1 MAMRFS
7 TINFKKRADAPAL
20 TQLSSIDA
28 PCAEAACGPRAA
40 PAAAES
46 FARVGVLEARRR
58 MEHEGWKPFV
68 LDVRTR
74 AEAQIVS
81 LPFVDL
87 QQPHRKVLK
96 VAAQLPAEGRD
107 ILVHCK
113 SGVRSAAAC
122 HALAAHGLS
131 RLYNLDGGIL
141 GWARQ
146 VDPTMPTY

>member
-1 MAMRFS
+1 MFLVVFDTEKS
-7 TINFKKRADAPAL
+7 TRSQCARSA
-20 TQLSSIDA
+20 SISR
-28 PCAEAACGPRAA
+28 PEAN
-40 PAAAES
+40 
-46 FARVGVLEARRR
+46 
-58 MEHEGWKPFV
+58 
-68 LDVRTR
+68 
-74 AEAQIVS
+74 I
-81 LPFVDL
+81 
-87 QQPHRKVLK
+87 QPHRKVLK

>member
-1 MAMRFS
+1 MDAL
-7 TINFKKRADAPAL
+7 RARCAHAGRGADLTLTLTLIVTRTLTLTLTRTLTL
-20 TQLSSIDA
+20 TQ
-28 PCAEAACGPRAA
+28 
-40 PAAAES
+40 
-46 FARVGVLEARRR
+46 
-58 MEHEGWKPFV
+58 
-68 LDVRTR
+68 

>member
-1 MAMRFS
+1 MTR
-7 TINFKKRADAPAL
+7 TLTLTLTRTLTL
-20 TQLSSIDA
+20 TQ
-28 PCAEAACGPRAA
+28 
-40 PAAAES
+40 
-46 FARVGVLEARRR
+46 
-58 MEHEGWKPFV
+58 
-68 LDVRTR
+68 